1 MPGKLFHSHMC
12 WRSGVAEHLLAG
24 SFPGPFGLEPVP
36 IAPQILQALVWEAG
50 HFQGCSSTDRRPQRV
65 PSPKCSTSC
74 HAAACALALVI
85 FQCRSGSELPARQ
98 PECDTSLDCWNSP
111 GDGEPEPRSVSTFL
125 ATIEI
130 GLNEHHSSANNV
142 EAQSST
148 RSEALKRTITW
159 ELLRVVTLGHL
170 VFPVL
175 PNGVLPLPCLM
186 SFRGIR
192 QVQAGACLEPL
203 DAFDDASENSA

>member
-24 SFPGPFGLEPVP
+24 CFPGPFGLEPVP

-98 PECDTSLDCWNSP
+98 PECDTSLDCWATENQNHVL
-111 GDGEPEPRSVSTFL
+111 SVPSWQPLRLASTSII
-125 ATIEI
+125 A
-130 GLNEHHSSANNV
+130 
-142 EAQSST
+142 AQTTWRLSQ
-148 RSEALKRTITW
+148 APDLK
-159 ELLRVVTLGHL
+159 H
-170 VFPVL
+170 
-175 PNGVLPLPCLM
+175 
-186 SFRGIR
+186 
-192 QVQAGACLEPL
+192 
-203 DAFDDASENSA
+203 